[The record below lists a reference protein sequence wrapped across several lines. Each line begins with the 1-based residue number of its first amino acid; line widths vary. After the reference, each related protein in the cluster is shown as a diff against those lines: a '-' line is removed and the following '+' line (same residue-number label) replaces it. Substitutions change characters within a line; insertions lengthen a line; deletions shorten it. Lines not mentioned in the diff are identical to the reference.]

1 MGKNVVIAVL
11 LLAVVWLAA
20 TVARLENFHYASAV
34 GMCGEFNAQDPI
46 QNAKR
51 HSCLHA
57 IETRSSPLW
66 HLFYALRGE

>member
-11 LLAVVWLAA
+11 FLAVVWLAA
-20 TVARLENFHYASAV
+20 TVARLESFHYASTV